1 MVYFV
6 ANIFFDKKKDRKDYL
21 EYLELVKPI
30 VNKYHGRYVTRSEKI
45 TALGEEWK
53 PDRVII
59 IEFDSRE
66 QLDRCFSSQEYRKI
80 ARLREESVTSKAIIV
95 EQGEEL

>member
-6 ANIFFDKKKDRKDYL
+6 VNIFFDKKKDRKDYL

-53 PDRVII
+53 PDRGKNY
-59 IEFDSRE
+59 EN
-66 QLDRCFSSQEYRKI
+66 Q
-80 ARLREESVTSKAIIV
+80 
-95 EQGEEL
+95 